1 MLAAATLEVLILTD
15 SGEFDDSAH
24 RQRDGEDEEKCCKL
38 NSLLSLWILEINL
51 ILSQFSVSEF
61 PQSV

>member
-24 RQRDGEDEEKCCKL
+24 RQRDGEDEEKCCK
-38 NSLLSLWILEINL
+38 
-51 ILSQFSVSEF
+51 QFTVSVDF
-61 PQSV
+61 RNKLDLKSV